1 MVQKIFSAENSELTQ
16 RRSGV
21 SLVPESDTDS
31 ASDTDLI
38 RRAQA
43 GDIDAFCLLAER
55 YARRIHL
62 LAFHYCRNAQD
73 AEDLSQDVW
82 LKAYQAVRSFRSDS
96 SFYTWLRRITIN
108 TFLNHRRSSL
118 FRRNGQTTSVQLLP
132 IDPESPEFLH
142 AARSPENIYDKVLF
156 ESVITA
162 LAELTR
168 PQRLAFLLRHYEGMT
183 YEEIANAMNCSTGT
197 VKKGVS
203 RAIMKL
209 RARLSPESE
218 EPEALTSFASEY

>member
-1 MVQKIFSAENSELTQ
+1 MLLCGLTSQ
-16 RRSGV
+16 PKEETRV
-21 SLVPESDTDS
+21 YVTVTDS
-31 ASDTDLI
+31 DSDLI

-43 GDIDAFCLLAER
+43 DDIDAFCLLAER

-82 LKAYQAVRSFRSDS
+82 LKAYQAMRSFRSDS

-108 TFLNHRRSSL
+108 AFLNHRRSSL
-118 FRRNGQTTSVQLLP
+118 FRWNGQTTPVQLVQ
-132 IDPESPEFLH
+132 IDSDTFEIPLESH
-142 AARSPENIYDKVLF
+142 STSPENIYNKLLF
-156 ESVITA
+156 ENVVDA
-162 LAELTR
+162 LAELT
-168 PQRLAFLLRHYEGMT
+168 PQQRLAFLLRHYEGMS

-203 RAIMKL
+203 RAIIKL
-209 RARLSPESE
+209 RAKLSPS
-218 EPEALTSFASEY
+218 PSPDVDTQEALTNLANEY